1 MVAVTEEQF
10 RIYRKCMVDPY
21 FFSQFV
27 YIIHPVQGKIIF
39 NLYEYQRAVLWEFLN
54 KRFNIILKFRQA
66 GLTELIAM
74 YCLWLAMYHDNKNI
88 QIISIKD
95 RVAKKVLKR
104 IKYMYKNLPEFL
116 KTPVTTTRGRE
127 IGTQTELEFMNGSS
141 ITSVPTTEEAGR
153 SEAVS
158 LLVIDEAAIVRWA
171 NQIWAAAF
179 PTLSTGGSAI
189 LNSCVVGSTKI
200 ITKTGELKIKT
211 LCPPNKGVLNIS
223 HLGIEVLSHTGK
235 WRKVTHSVNKGKLET
250 WKIVDDD
257 GNVLKCTPAHKLY
270 TTQGWKP
277 VSEIIDKNLTII
289 QFETGI
295 SKLEEPPVTKKPS
308 IEEFKEIPGYPD
320 YKLSNYG
327 RLFTKLR
334 GKDEWVEKG
343 SNINKA
349 GYHRI
354 KLWRGGENKNFTLA
368 KLVFEL
374 FNGPIPDGYV
384 VDHIDCNPDHNWSTN
399 LQAITPSEN
408 AKRACQYSYGLRVS
422 NNIGKGFPNL
432 MLVARIKE
440 LYLQYSDSG
449 NSKSSIYDFIV
460 NQVNHEFVSNI
471 NRDYVKRTCTGERV
485 SSVKVSKIRLVKK
498 FKATIYDITV
508 DQDESYICNSL
519 YINHNTPYGVGG
531 FYHKQWVDA
540 KAGVSFFNPIRLY
553 WQMHPDRDQAWYDVQ
568 RQTLG
573 PRRTAQEVDGDFL
586 TSGNTVFD
594 LNDIRAIENTLLTD
608 DEYHDIQENG
618 HFYIKRKPKLNEQCT
633 IGADVAIGRS
643 NDNSAFSI
651 MNRAG
656 EELGFYKGKMA
667 PGQFSK
673 LLMRSGKMFNR
684 AMIAPESNDIGLAV
698 TTMIQNAGYPNL
710 YYSKQLLKKKGKTK
724 PVESDVPGWYTT
736 TSTRPIIIDE
746 LEEDI
751 RNDRVDICNKFFVDE
766 AYTFIYDSRNRPIAM
781 GKDRDN
787 SDDIYSDGEQYTDDS
802 VMAEAI
808 TNFVRK
814 GKKFITTN
822 PI

>member
-1 MVAVTEEQF
+1 MVAITEEQF

-27 YIIHPVQGKIIF
+27 YIIHPVQGKIVF

-189 LNSCVVGSTKI
+189 LNS
-200 ITKTGELKIKT
+200 
-211 LCPPNKGVLNIS
+211 
-223 HLGIEVLSHTGK
+223 
-235 WRKVTHSVNKGKLET
+235 
-250 WKIVDDD
+250 
-257 GNVLKCTPAHKLY
+257 
-270 TTQGWKP
+270 
-277 VSEIIDKNLTII
+277 
-289 QFETGI
+289 
-295 SKLEEPPVTKKPS
+295 
-308 IEEFKEIPGYPD
+308 
-320 YKLSNYG
+320 
-327 RLFTKLR
+327 
-334 GKDEWVEKG
+334 
-343 SNINKA
+343 
-349 GYHRI
+349 
-354 KLWRGGENKNFTLA
+354 
-368 KLVFEL
+368 
-374 FNGPIPDGYV
+374 
-384 VDHIDCNPDHNWSTN
+384 
-399 LQAITPSEN
+399 
-408 AKRACQYSYGLRVS
+408 
-422 NNIGKGFPNL
+422 
-432 MLVARIKE
+432 
-440 LYLQYSDSG
+440 
-449 NSKSSIYDFIV
+449 
-460 NQVNHEFVSNI
+460 
-471 NRDYVKRTCTGERV
+471 
-485 SSVKVSKIRLVKK
+485 
-498 FKATIYDITV
+498 
-508 DQDESYICNSL
+508 
-519 YINHNTPYGVGG
+519 TPYGVGG

-553 WQMHPDRDQAWYDVQ
+553 WQMHPDRDQNWYDVQ

-656 EELGFYKGKMA
+656 EELGFFKGKMA

-673 LLMRSGKMFNR
+673 LLMRAGKMFNR
-684 AMIAPESNDIGLAV
+684 AILAPESNDIGLAV